1 MAEELNQKHLQA
13 DNEVVVPRIRL
24 GETGS
29 SGLTVSNKQ
38 ILEEANRLFQF
49 PQFNKVVNEMK
60 NDATVASALLA
71 YKTLIGRVD
80 WTVEAPVGAS
90 DQANERAKFI
100 QSCFFDM
107 EHSWGSFITE
117 LSSYLEYG
125 FAVHEKVY
133 RRRLKANGS
142 KYNDGLVGLRK
153 LPARS
158 QSTISGWV
166 ISEDG
171 RDLMAVEQSL
181 SNVKNAYKYNKL
193 ATNGSK
199 IEIPRNKVL
208 LFTCDSTRDNP
219 EGRSILKGAYT
230 AYKKLDMLQNQM
242 MIGIARDLGG
252 LPVFSLHPRYLD
264 PSASPEEQAVAA
276 SFKTIG
282 ENINSGAQSAI
293 VMPLMYDPE
302 SKQPIFKF
310 ELLESKGGKAY
321 DVPAICR
328 KLQEDILNAMLC
340 SQLYLTGNAADNY
353 SIAEGRTNIMSLHLS
368 YRLKEIAAVINNDL
382 IPSLFAM
389 NGWEQLEMPTI
400 KFSDFDEQNIDDFG
414 KFLQRVAS
422 QGLVEKSREML
433 NLINRRIGIPER
445 PLDEP
450 INETMMTGYK
460 SNSGEGMASAT
471 GGLNGTSNTT
481 SEDDNSVSNLEND

>member
-1 MAEELNQKHLQA
+1 
-13 DNEVVVPRIRL
+13 
-24 GETGS
+24 
-29 SGLTVSNKQ
+29 
-38 ILEEANRLFQF
+38 
-49 PQFNKVVNEMK
+49 
-60 NDATVASALLA
+60 
-71 YKTLIGRVD
+71 
-80 WTVEAPVGAS
+80 
-90 DQANERAKFI
+90 
-100 QSCFFDM
+100 
-107 EHSWGSFITE
+107 
-117 LSSYLEYG
+117 
-125 FAVHEKVY
+125 
-133 RRRLKANGS
+133 
-142 KYNDGLVGLRK
+142 
-153 LPARS
+153 
-158 QSTISGWV
+158 
-166 ISEDG
+166 
-171 RDLMAVEQSL
+171 
-181 SNVKNAYKYNKL
+181 
-193 ATNGSK
+193 
-199 IEIPRNKVL
+199 
-208 LFTCDSTRDNP
+208 
-219 EGRSILKGAYT
+219 
-230 AYKKLDMLQNQM
+230 
-242 MIGIARDLGG
+242 
-252 LPVFSLHPRYLD
+252 
-264 PSASPEEQAVAA
+264 
-276 SFKTIG
+276 
-282 ENINSGAQSAI
+282 
-293 VMPLMYDPE
+293 MYDPE

>member
-1 MAEELNQKHLQA
+1 
-13 DNEVVVPRIRL
+13 
-24 GETGS
+24 
-29 SGLTVSNKQ
+29 
-38 ILEEANRLFQF
+38 
-49 PQFNKVVNEMK
+49 
-60 NDATVASALLA
+60 
-71 YKTLIGRVD
+71 
-80 WTVEAPVGAS
+80 
-90 DQANERAKFI
+90 
-100 QSCFFDM
+100 
-107 EHSWGSFITE
+107 
-117 LSSYLEYG
+117 
-125 FAVHEKVY
+125 
-133 RRRLKANGS
+133 
-142 KYNDGLVGLRK
+142 
-153 LPARS
+153 
-158 QSTISGWV
+158 
-166 ISEDG
+166 
-171 RDLMAVEQSL
+171 
-181 SNVKNAYKYNKL
+181 
-193 ATNGSK
+193 
-199 IEIPRNKVL
+199 
-208 LFTCDSTRDNP
+208 
-219 EGRSILKGAYT
+219 
-230 AYKKLDMLQNQM
+230 
-242 MIGIARDLGG
+242 
-252 LPVFSLHPRYLD
+252 
-264 PSASPEEQAVAA
+264 VAA